1 MVHHF
6 ILCNFTLHHPRN
18 TLHAGNYLR
27 WTWDNFLRFCVR
39 VCAWEEVRIIWWDLW
54 FFSLAIAYNH
64 FLSDTTILGYFICS
78 PFCSSLISVGIGH
91 FIFFMGNKHDIYS
104 VLLHGRNLLSCP
116 SFWKDN
122 SHSEKDEAVY
132 WFSCLMREKYQS
144 GCWSEMHLI
153 HPKLNT
159 DDFKDLP
166 SKQES
171 ST

>member
-1 MVHHF
+1 MCLICLACTFHMVHHF

-18 TLHAGNYLR
+18 TLHAGNYLC

-54 FFSLAIAYNH
+54 FFSLAVAYNH

-78 PFCSSLISVGIGH
+78 PFCSSLISVGRGH

-104 VLLHGRNLLSCP
+104 VLLHGHNLLSCP

-122 SHSEKDEAVY
+122 SHSEKDD
-132 WFSCLMREKYQS
+132 L
-144 GCWSEMHLI
+144 LI
-153 HPKLNT
+153 Q
-159 DDFKDLP
+159 LP
-166 SKQES
+166 NERKISVWLPMWDAS
-171 ST
+171 DTP